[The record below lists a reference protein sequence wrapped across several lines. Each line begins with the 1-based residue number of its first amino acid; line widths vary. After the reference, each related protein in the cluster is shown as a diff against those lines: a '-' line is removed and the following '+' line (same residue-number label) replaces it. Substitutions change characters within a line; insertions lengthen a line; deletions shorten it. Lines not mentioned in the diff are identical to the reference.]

1 MRSKNEMDMCS
12 GSIFGKMLIFTI
24 PLMLSSMLQLLFNA
38 ADIVVV
44 GNFAGDSSLGAVG
57 STGSLVNLMTNLFIG
72 LSVGVNVLVARY
84 YGSGEKDNLHDTV
97 QTSITLSVILG
108 LVVAVFGF
116 IFAPTFLKMMK
127 LEGEILRLASIYLRI
142 YFLGMPAVMIYNFG
156 SAVLRAI
163 GDTTRPL
170 IFMVISGIV
179 NVGLNLLFVIKFGM
193 NVDGVAIA
201 TVISQLIS
209 AVLVVVCLIRENNVI
224 HFDIHHMYINKNI
237 LLKILRI
244 GLPAGFQGTLFSLSN
259 VFIQSSVN
267 TFGDDIISGNS
278 SAINIE
284 GFVYVAMNS
293 FHQAAIS
300 FVSQNVGAG
309 KRERINKI
317 TVVSVLLVSATG
329 LLMGTLVNYFGRELL
344 GIYSNNPAIIE
355 AGYIRVGII
364 CSIYFLC
371 GIMDV
376 MVGALRGLG
385 YSTMPAIVSLRGACV
400 FRLIWLA
407 TVFQI
412 DKWHTIQTI
421 YYSYPIS
428 WILTFSVHV
437 VCYIIVKRKY
447 DKQFIARTI

>member
-1 MRSKNEMDMCS
+1 MKSKNEMDMCS

-44 GNFAGDSSLGAVG
+44 GNFAGDNSLGAVG
-57 STGSLVNLMTNLFIG
+57 STGSLVNLLTNLFIG

-84 YGSGEKDNLHDTV
+84 YGSGQKDNLHDTV
-97 QTSITLSVILG
+97 QTSVTLSVILG
-108 LVVAVFGF
+108 IVVAIIGF
-116 IFAPTFLKMMK
+116 IFAPIFLRWMK
-127 LEGEILRLASIYLRI
+127 LEGEILRLASKYLRI
-142 YFLGMPAVMIYNFG
+142 YFLGMPAVMLYNFG
-156 SAVLRAI
+156 SAILRAI
-163 GDTTRPL
+163 GDTRRPL
-170 IFMVISGIV
+170 IFMILSGIV
-179 NVGLNLLFVIKFGM
+179 NVGLNLLFVIKFQM
-193 NVDGVAIA
+193 NVAGVAVA
-201 TVISQLIS
+201 TVISEAIS
-209 AVLVVVCLIRENNVI
+209 AVLVTICLIVEDNII
-224 HFDIHHMYINKNI
+224 HFDIHHIYIKKNI

-244 GLPAGFQGTLFSLSN
+244 GLPAGFQGTLFSFSN

-267 TFGDDIISGNS
+267 SFGDTVIMGNS

-284 GFVYVAMNS
+284 GFVYVAMNA

-309 KRERINKI
+309 KKERINKI
-317 TVVSVLLVSATG
+317 TFISLLLVSSTG

-344 GIYSNNPAIIE
+344 SIYSRNPAVIE
-355 AGYIRVGII
+355 AGYIRVNII
-364 CSIYFLC
+364 CTIYFLC

-376 MVGALRGLG
+376 MVGSLRGLG
-385 YSTMPAIVSLRGACV
+385 YSTMPAIVSLMGACV

-407 TVFQI
+407 TVFQF
-412 DKWHTIQTI
+412 DQWHTIQTI

-437 VCYIIVKRKY
+437 ICYIYVKRKY
-447 DKQFIARTI
+447 DRQFIAA

>member
-1 MRSKNEMDMCS
+1 MKSKNEMDMCS

-44 GNFAGDSSLGAVG
+44 GNFAGDNSLGAVG
-57 STGSLVNLMTNLFIG
+57 STGSLVNLLTNLFIG

-84 YGSGEKDNLHDTV
+84 YGSGQKDNLHDTV
-97 QTSITLSVILG
+97 QTSVTLSVILG
-108 LVVAVFGF
+108 IVVAIIGF
-116 IFAPTFLKMMK
+116 IFAPIFLRWMK

-142 YFLGMPAVMIYNFG
+142 YFLGMPAVMLYNFG
-156 SAVLRAI
+156 SAILRAI
-163 GDTTRPL
+163 GDTRRPL
-170 IFMVISGIV
+170 IFMILSGIV
-179 NVGLNLLFVIKFGM
+179 NVGLNLLFVIKFQM
-193 NVDGVAIA
+193 NVAGVAVA
-201 TVISQLIS
+201 TVISEAIS
-209 AVLVVVCLIRENNVI
+209 AVLVTICLIVEDNII
-224 HFDIHHMYINKNI
+224 HFDIHHIYIKKNI

-244 GLPAGFQGTLFSLSN
+244 GLPAGFQGTLFSFSN

-267 TFGDDIISGNS
+267 SFGDTVIMGNS

-284 GFVYVAMNS
+284 GFVYVAMNA

-309 KRERINKI
+309 KKERINKI
-317 TVVSVLLVSATG
+317 TIISLLLVSSTG

-344 GIYSNNPAIIE
+344 SIYSRNPAVIE
-355 AGYIRVGII
+355 AGYIRVNII
-364 CSIYFLC
+364 CTIYFLC

-376 MVGALRGLG
+376 MVGSLRGLG
-385 YSTMPAIVSLRGACV
+385 YSTMPAIVSLMGACV

-407 TVFQI
+407 TVFQF
-412 DKWHTIQTI
+412 DQWHTIQTI

-437 VCYIIVKRKY
+437 ICYIYVKRKY
-447 DKQFIARTI
+447 DRQFIAA

>member
-1 MRSKNEMDMCS
+1 MKSKNEMDMCS

-44 GNFAGDSSLGAVG
+44 GNFAGDNSLGAVG
-57 STGSLVNLMTNLFIG
+57 STGSLVNLLTNLFIG

-84 YGSGEKDNLHDTV
+84 YGSGQKDNLHDTV
-97 QTSITLSVILG
+97 QTSVTLSVILG
-108 LVVAVFGF
+108 IVVAIIGF
-116 IFAPTFLKMMK
+116 IFAPIFLRWMK

-142 YFLGMPAVMIYNFG
+142 YFLGMPAVMLYNFG
-156 SAVLRAI
+156 SAILRAI
-163 GDTTRPL
+163 GDTRRPL
-170 IFMVISGIV
+170 IFMILSGIV
-179 NVGLNLLFVIKFGM
+179 NVGLNLLFVIKFQM
-193 NVDGVAIA
+193 NVAGVAVA
-201 TVISQLIS
+201 TVISEAIS
-209 AVLVVVCLIRENNVI
+209 AVLVTICLIVEDNII
-224 HFDIHHMYINKNI
+224 HFDIHHIYIKKNI

-244 GLPAGFQGTLFSLSN
+244 GLPAGFQGTLFSFSN

-267 TFGDDIISGNS
+267 SFGDTVIMGNS

-284 GFVYVAMNS
+284 GFVYVAMNA

-309 KRERINKI
+309 KKKRINKI
-317 TVVSVLLVSATG
+317 TIISLLLVSSTG

-344 GIYSNNPAIIE
+344 SIYSRNPAVIE
-355 AGYIRVGII
+355 AGYIRVNII
-364 CSIYFLC
+364 CTIYFLC

-376 MVGALRGLG
+376 MVGSLRGLG
-385 YSTMPAIVSLRGACV
+385 YSTMPAIVSLMGACV

-407 TVFQI
+407 TVFQF
-412 DKWHTIQTI
+412 DQWHTIQTI

-437 VCYIIVKRKY
+437 ICYIYVKRKY
-447 DKQFIARTI
+447 DRQFIAA

>member
-1 MRSKNEMDMCS
+1 MKSKNEMDMCS

-44 GNFAGDSSLGAVG
+44 GNFAGDNSLGAVG
-57 STGSLVNLMTNLFIG
+57 STGSLVNLLTNLFIG

-84 YGSGEKDNLHDTV
+84 YGSGQKDNLHDTV
-97 QTSITLSVILG
+97 QTSVTLSVILG
-108 LVVAVFGF
+108 IVVAIIGF
-116 IFAPTFLKMMK
+116 IFAPIFLRWMK

-142 YFLGMPAVMIYNFG
+142 YFLGMPAVMLYNFG
-156 SAVLRAI
+156 SAILRAI
-163 GDTTRPL
+163 GDTRRPL
-170 IFMVISGIV
+170 IFMILSGIV
-179 NVGLNLLFVIKFGM
+179 NVGLNLLFVIKFQM
-193 NVDGVAIA
+193 NVAGVAVA
-201 TVISQLIS
+201 TVISEAIS
-209 AVLVVVCLIRENNVI
+209 AVLVTICLIVEDNII
-224 HFDIHHMYINKNI
+224 HFDIHHIYIKKNI

-244 GLPAGFQGTLFSLSN
+244 GLPAGFQGTLFSFSN

-267 TFGDDIISGNS
+267 SFGDTVIMGNS

-284 GFVYVAMNS
+284 GFVYVAMNA

-309 KRERINKI
+309 KKERINKI
-317 TVVSVLLVSATG
+317 TFISLLLVSSTG

-344 GIYSNNPAIIE
+344 SIYSRNPAVIE
-355 AGYIRVGII
+355 AGYIRVNII
-364 CSIYFLC
+364 CTIYFLC

-376 MVGALRGLG
+376 MVGSLRGLG
-385 YSTMPAIVSLRGACV
+385 YSTMPAIVSLMGACV

-407 TVFQI
+407 TVFQF
-412 DKWHTIQTI
+412 DQWHTIQTI

-437 VCYIIVKRKY
+437 ICYIYVKRKY
-447 DKQFIARTI
+447 DRQFIAA

>member
-1 MRSKNEMDMCS
+1 MKSKNEMDMCS

-44 GNFAGDSSLGAVG
+44 GNFAGDNSLGAVG
-57 STGSLVNLMTNLFIG
+57 STGSLVNLLTNLFIG

-84 YGSGEKDNLHDTV
+84 YGSGQKDNLHDTV
-97 QTSITLSVILG
+97 QTSVTLSVLLG
-108 LVVAVFGF
+108 IVVAVIGF
-116 IFAPTFLKMMK
+116 VFAPIFLRWMK

-142 YFLGMPAVMIYNFG
+142 YFLGMPAVMLYNFG
-156 SAVLRAI
+156 SAILRAI
-163 GDTTRPL
+163 GDTRRPL
-170 IFMVISGIV
+170 IFMILSGIV
-179 NVGLNLLFVIKFGM
+179 NVGLNLLFVIKFQM
-193 NVDGVAIA
+193 NVAGVAVA
-201 TVISQLIS
+201 TVISEAIS
-209 AVLVVVCLIRENNVI
+209 AVLVTICLMVEDNII
-224 HFDIHHMYINKNI
+224 HFDIHHIYIKKNI

-244 GLPAGFQGTLFSLSN
+244 GLPAGFQGTLFSFSN

-267 TFGDDIISGNS
+267 SFGDTVIMGNS

-284 GFVYVAMNS
+284 GFVYVAMNA

-309 KRERINKI
+309 KKKRINKI
-317 TVVSVLLVSATG
+317 TIISLLLVSSTG

-344 GIYSNNPAIIE
+344 SIYSRNPAVIE
-355 AGYIRVGII
+355 AGYIRVNII
-364 CSIYFLC
+364 CTIYFLC

-376 MVGALRGLG
+376 MVGSLRGLG
-385 YSTMPAIVSLRGACV
+385 YSTMPAIVSLMGACV

-407 TVFQI
+407 TVFQF
-412 DKWHTIQTI
+412 DQWHTIQTI

-437 VCYIIVKRKY
+437 ICYIYVKRKY
-447 DKQFIARTI
+447 DRQFIAA

>member
-1 MRSKNEMDMCS
+1 MKSKNEMDMCS

-44 GNFAGDSSLGAVG
+44 GNFAGDNSLGAVG
-57 STGSLVNLMTNLFIG
+57 STGSLVNLLTNLFIG

-84 YGSGEKDNLHDTV
+84 YGSGQKDNLHDTV
-97 QTSITLSVILG
+97 QTAVTLSVILG
-108 LVVAVFGF
+108 IVVAIIGF
-116 IFAPTFLKMMK
+116 IFAPIFLEWMK

-142 YFLGMPAVMIYNFG
+142 YFLGMPAVMLYNFG
-156 SAVLRAI
+156 SAILRAI
-163 GDTTRPL
+163 GDTRRPL
-170 IFMVISGIV
+170 IFMIISGVV
-179 NVGLNLLFVIKFGM
+179 NIGLNLLFVIKFQM
-193 NVDGVAIA
+193 NVAGVAIA
-201 TVISQLIS
+201 TVISEAIS
-209 AVLVVVCLIRENNVI
+209 AVLVTICLIIEDNII
-224 HFDIHHMYINKNI
+224 HFDIHHIYINKNI
-237 LLKILRI
+237 LLKILQI
-244 GLPAGFQGTLFSLSN
+244 GLPAGFQGTLFSFSN

-267 TFGDDIISGNS
+267 SFGDIAIMGNS

-284 GFVYVAMNS
+284 GFVYVAMNA

-317 TVVSVLLVSATG
+317 TVIALLLVSSTG

-344 GIYSNNPAIIE
+344 SIYSRNPAVIE
-355 AGYIRVGII
+355 AGYIRVNII
-364 CSIYFLC
+364 CTIYFLC

-376 MVGALRGLG
+376 MVGSLRGLG
-385 YSTMPAIVSLRGACV
+385 YSTMPAIVSLMGACV
-400 FRLIWLA
+400 FRLIWLS
-407 TVFQI
+407 TVFQFSQ
-412 DKWHTIQTI
+412 WHTIQTI

-437 VCYIIVKRKY
+437 ICYIIVKRKY
-447 DKQFIARTI
+447 DRQFKMA